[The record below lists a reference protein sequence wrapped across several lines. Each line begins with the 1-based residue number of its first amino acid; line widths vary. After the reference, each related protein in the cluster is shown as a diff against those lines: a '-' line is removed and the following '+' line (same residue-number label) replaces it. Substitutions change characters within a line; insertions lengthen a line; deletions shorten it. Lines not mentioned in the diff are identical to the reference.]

1 MKQVT
6 LINLKTPLK
15 GIFAAIV
22 SGLLLAFS
30 ICHPGIWQFSWA
42 AFVPVLLACNGKN
55 PRICALF
62 WLITGLIYYGILL
75 WWVKIFGYE
84 PWVALTIFQTLYF
97 ALFGLVLGLF
107 NRKKM
112 GLWLFLLVP
121 AAWAAMQWLRT
132 FGMFG
137 FTWGSLA
144 HIQAASTF
152 AVRPAVWGPWV
163 LEFLVFQFNFMLVYL
178 ITNCSPIP
186 FVRSL
191 SKCGQEQVQHE
202 REQRR
207 VYLPVVICLLIL
219 GFFWC
224 TAIPYGK
231 DEPGGKEFTTAVL
244 QGNEAQDVEV
254 NDRYLRSVYDTYST
268 LSEGVDSTQPR
279 LIVWP
284 ETTLPADITYLGYE
298 GMLQNLA
305 VRTGSCYLVGAYSP
319 TRIPGEDRLR
329 NSAYVIDSD
338 GRTKGIYSKV
348 RLVPFGEF
356 VPWREQLKPILKSFP
371 IRLRD
376 VLPGIGRPVIDCSVG
391 KIGTMIC
398 FESLFSDISRQ
409 EVADGANVLVI
420 ITNDGWFGRTQA
432 AYQHLLF
439 ARLRA
444 VETDRPI
451 VRAAATGMSALI
463 SHKGEIE
470 DSSGIYT
477 SSVLR
482 GMVRTR
488 ETRTPYVVLGD
499 LFVYLFAGVSL
510 VGVVLSLFLNRGLR
524 GSGEIS
530 RK

>member
-1 MKQVT
+1 MMKQVT
-6 LINLKTPLK
+6 FINLKTPLT
-15 GIFAAIV
+15 GIFTAII

-30 ICHPGIWQFSWA
+30 ICYPGIWQLSWA
-42 AFVPVLLACNGKN
+42 AFVPVLLVCNGKN
-55 PRICALF
+55 PRICALL

-84 PWVALTIFQTLYF
+84 PWVALTIFQSLYF

-107 NRKKM
+107 NRRKM

-144 HIQAASTF
+144 HIQAASTI

-178 ITNCSPIP
+178 VTQRFQPVTP
-186 FVRSL
+186 GVR
-191 SKCGQEQVQHE
+191 
-202 REQRR
+202 R
-207 VYLPVVICLLIL
+207 YLPPVICLLVL

-224 TAIPYGK
+224 SSIPYAVDLGS
-231 DEPGGKEFTTAVL
+231 GREFTAAVL

-254 NDRYLRSVYDTYST
+254 TDRYLRIVYGNYSMM
-268 LSEGVDSTQPR
+268 SEGVHSPQPR

-284 ETTLPADITYLGYE
+284 ETTLPGDITALGYE
-298 GMLQNLA
+298 SKIQELA
-305 VRTGSCYLVGAYSP
+305 VKTGSCYMVGAYSP
-319 TRIPGEDRLR
+319 TGIPGEDRLR

-338 GRTKGIYSKV
+338 GETKGIYSKV

-356 VPWREQLKPILKSFP
+356 VPWREQLKPVLKSFP

-409 EVADGANVLVI
+409 EVVDGANVLVI

-432 AYQHLLF
+432 AYQHLLV

-451 VRAAATGMSALI
+451 VRAAATGVSALI
-463 SHKGEIE
+463 SHNGEVE
-470 DSSGIYT
+470 DSAGIFT
-477 SSVLR
+477 SSVIR
-482 GMVRTR
+482 GTVRTR

-499 LFVYLFAGVSL
+499 LFAYLFAGVSL
-510 VGVVLSLFLNRGLR
+510 VGVVLSLFLNRERRESLR
-524 GSGEIS
+524 IA